1 MAYFK
6 GDVYSYELGKMT
18 PLEVYLPYDDK
29 KRFLVNKPATTLVLL
44 HGLGGNYSYWGRF
57 TSVERYAQNYNLA
70 LVMPDAEMSMY
81 ADMKYGQNYE
91 KYIAFELKEI
101 INNLFKM
108 ETDREHYYIAGL
120 SMGGYG
126 ALKIALKY
134 PDIFGKCGSFSGAL
148 MIGTKKNL
156 YELSNWIDPGVSN
169 EYCEEYEIKKA
180 LQKGCMAAYG
190 ESFTFKEDE
199 DLFCLAKKAK
209 HSKKNLPKIL
219 MTCGTE
225 DFVYDINK
233 KYVDYLKELDIDR
246 EFHEWPGIHDWKFW
260 DESIRDYINFF
271 VNN

>member
-29 KRFLVNKPATTLVLL
+29 RRFLVDKPPKTLVLL

-57 TSVERYAQNYNLA
+57 SSVERYAQKNNLA
-70 LVMPDAEMSMY
+70 LVMPDAGMSMY
-81 ADMKYGQNYE
+81 SDMIYGQNFE
-91 KYIAFELKEI
+91 KYIAIELKEI
-101 INNLFKM
+101 INNLFKI

-126 ALKIALKY
+126 ALKLSLKY

-148 MIGTKKNL
+148 MIGTKENL
-156 YELSNWIDPGVSN
+156 SDLSRWVDSKEPE
-169 EYCEEYEIKKA
+169 EYCEEYEI
-180 LQKGCMAAYG
+180 QKGLYKGCKAAFG
-190 ESFTFKEDE
+190 EKLIYNEEE
-199 DLFCLAKKAK
+199 DLFCLARKDKKL
-209 HSKKNLPKIL
+209 KKVLPKIL

-233 KYVDYLKELDIDR
+233 KYSKWLNELDIKH
-246 EFHEWPGIHDWKFW
+246 EFHQWNGIHDWKFW
-260 DESIRDYINFF
+260 DESIRDYIDFF
-271 VNN
+271 